1 MGSTPDVGLVGA
13 ERPCARQ
20 SRQWL
25 TGFWCGSRPFCWLPQ
40 HHGHYSRSWVGWEA
54 EGWVPSR
61 DRRHMFVNQL
71 HYALFRWCRSSR
83 AAAWRTIEL
92 ERVTVITLVELLCDE
107 PGV

>member
-25 TGFWCGSRPFCWLPQ
+25 TGFWCGSRPFCWLVQ
-40 HHGHYSRSWVGWEA
+40 HHGHYSRSWAGWEA
-54 EGWVPSR
+54 EGW
-61 DRRHMFVNQL
+61 
-71 HYALFRWCRSSR
+71 FRWCRSSR
-83 AAAWRTIEL
+83 AAAWSTIEL

-107 PGV
+107 PGVGSLLPVLSFLRDEPGV